1 VSDAHDHSARIDA
14 WMRQAG
20 GDVSPKQLLQLFEQ
34 AMGALW
40 NRAGLTLG
48 DVTLAAIVDRVLH
61 TAAEQFPPFAS
72 LKVERA
78 GIDFRE
84 FRAQTTEFSQSEL
97 LDGVRFV
104 VTEFIVVIGNLT
116 AEILTPALH
125 AELSK
130 VTLKDHAPGGEP
142 GKENS

>member
-1 VSDAHDHSARIDA
+1 
-14 WMRQAG
+14 MREAAS
-20 GDVSPKQLLQLFEQ
+20 DVSPKQLLQLFEQ

-48 DVTLAAIVDRVLH
+48 DVTLGAIADRVLH
-61 TAAEQFPPFAS
+61 TAAEQSPAFA
-72 LKVERA
+72 LIKVERA

-84 FRAQTTEFSQSEL
+84 FRVQIVGLSEGEL
-97 LDGVRFV
+97 RDGVRFV

-116 AEILTPALH
+116 AEILTPALE

-130 VTLKDHAPGGEP
+130 VTLKDQASGGEF
-142 GKENS
+142 GKESS